1 MSIERRQ
8 SREMMLGWELRG
20 QVKYKTKRNLLGLF
34 TAWASYRNSLLT
46 PSFISQR
53 LIDYPQVSEHV
64 LDFGGT
70 VVNKGFIHIRLFSAF
85 EFEWS
90 GVLSRSVMSDSL
102 RPRGLWLTRLLYP
115 WNFPSKNI
123 GVGSHSLLQRFIP
136 TQGSNPCLLHWQ
148 ADPLPLVPP
157 KKYFM

>member
-1 MSIERRQ
+1 M
-8 SREMMLGWELRG
+8 
-20 QVKYKTKRNLLGLF
+20 
-34 TAWASYRNSLLT
+34 SYRNILLT

-53 LIDYPQVSEHV
+53 LIDYPQLSEHV

-90 GVLSRSVMSDSL
+90 SMLSHSVMSDSL
-102 RPRGLWLTRLLYP
+102 RPHGLWLTRLLYP
-115 WNFPSKNI
+115 WNFPSKNT
-123 GVGSHSLLQRFIP
+123 GVVFSRGILHSLLQRFIP

-148 ADPLPLVPP
+148 ADSLQLMPP
-157 KKYFM
+157 KKYFMDKK